1 MSEISGSFDTANA
14 DRVPANIRSA
24 AARVVYRTG
33 GKTRRKRFLDEG
45 GKRIVLSPQDEREI
59 LDIMGILP
67 MVIVSPGSCRECD
80 RQISSSDLGIGKT
93 DICSSCHD
101 RMTKPER
108 KSSRKPPSVP
118 GVRRKRQGDPN
129 PPEGHADA
137 SASNL
142 TG

>member
-14 DRVPANIRSA
+14 DRVPDYIRSA
-24 AARVVYRTG
+24 AARVVYRVG
-33 GKTRRKRFLDEG
+33 GKTRRGEFFNEDGEQ
-45 GKRIVLSPQDEREI
+45 IILSHQDEREI

-67 MVIVSPGSCRECD
+67 MAIVPPGSCRECG

-93 DICSSCHD
+93 DICSSCHSI
-101 RMTKPER
+101 MTKPER